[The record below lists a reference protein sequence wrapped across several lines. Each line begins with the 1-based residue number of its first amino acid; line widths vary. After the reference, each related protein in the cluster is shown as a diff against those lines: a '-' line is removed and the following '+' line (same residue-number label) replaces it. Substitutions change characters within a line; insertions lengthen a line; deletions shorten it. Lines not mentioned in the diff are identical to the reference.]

1 MLVSEI
7 PPVLNVIPTKTSNLR
22 LVKDVMAVEHV
33 SENQPGFCARIGY
46 KSFSSGWLRA
56 FYVFFIFIFFKNNIR
71 GL

>member
-7 PPVLNVIPTKTSNLR
+7 PPELNVIPTKTPNLR
-22 LVKDVMAVEHV
+22 LLKDVMAVEHV

-46 KSFSSGWLRA
+46 KSFSSGWLHA
-56 FYVFFIFIFFKNNIR
+56 FYVFYFYFFKNNTW

>member
-7 PPVLNVIPTKTSNLR
+7 PPELKVIPTKTPNLR
-22 LVKDVMAVEHV
+22 LVKDVMGVEHV

-56 FYVFFIFIFFKNNIR
+56 F
-71 GL
+71 